1 MEKAKTIRRVK
12 NVLVC
17 EFYCDICGE
26 KIGESEEYSDG
37 YIAELGEFEYS
48 VNVNGWYKIKKCLCD
63 NCKEIYTNKII
74 CALKE
79 LGFEKDED

>member
-1 MEKAKTIRRVK
+1 MQKTKIKQRVK
-12 NVLVC
+12 NILVY
-17 EFYCDICGE
+17 EFYCDVCGE
-26 KIGESEEYSDG
+26 KIGESEECSDG